1 MDNGLNFKKMR
12 NKLNLKEGE
21 VQRILGL
28 HKKAINENLNIFST
42 NKPVLSEAVKYSQ
55 EDEHPFDRI
64 ETATPQKQGE
74 KRIKSF
80 WTPEETK
87 WEETKDGAKT
97 TLDYDTK
104 VFFKCKKYNDFDF
117 LVDEA
122 NNGKYVWFKS
132 EKLGS
137 VLRGKFCKNKDA
149 DQGSSSSDKEK
160 RQGYAYTKIKPF
172 TNKRSIRFQGGN
184 LYFSCKPYTQES
196 HFKLDNVFW
205 KNEVLQNTL
214 IKNFCKYKKTSYVQM
229 KDQPLTITDMTN
241 KYFFKQINSSKDSVW
256 KWVGKKEINTPDPN
270 SGKNE
275 EGNDGFLAA
284 GTSGTKYSFDFETI
298 MKAIDDTGKCPR
310 TGTSD
315 QAGTSGTS
323 GVQGTS
329 GTQGTSGVGAP
340 VVIQKPTVTKD
351 DFYQWTMD

>member
-55 EDEHPFDRI
+55 KDEHPFDRI
-64 ETATPQKQGE
+64 ETATPQKKGE
-74 KRIKSF
+74 ERIKSF

-97 TLDYDTK
+97 TLDDYNGTK
-104 VFFKCKKYNDFDF
+104 VFFKCKKYKNFDF

-137 VLRGKFCKNKDA
+137 VLRGKFCKNKSA
-149 DQGSSSSDKEK
+149 DEGSSDSGKKTYKQEYDQTLKYDTPQEIRGTNGYKMTFTDFKIPAGTIYTSLPEK
-160 RQGYAYTKIKPF
+160 NGISFKIKSGDKVLF
-172 TNKRSIRFQGGN
+172 GWFGCKSKKFSVNKI
-184 LYFSCKPYTQES
+184 
-196 HFKLDNVFW
+196 
-205 KNEVLQNTL
+205 
-214 IKNFCKYKKTSYVQM
+214 
-229 KDQPLTITDMTN
+229 PLTD
-241 KYFFKQINSSKDSVW
+241 KKQALT
-256 KWVGKKEINTPDPN
+256 KKLVSELCKVADTKKNINTPDTN

-315 QAGTSGTS
+315 QVDTSGTS
-323 GVQGTS
+323 GVQ

>member
-1 MDNGLNFKKMR
+1 MDYELNFKKMR

-55 EDEHPFDRI
+55 KDEHPFDRI

-137 VLRGKFCKNKDA
+137 VLRGKFCKNKSA
-149 DQGSSSSDKEK
+149 DEGSSSSDKEK
-160 RQGYAYTKIKPF
+160 RQGYGYTHLKAKKVANIELPA
-172 TNKRSIRFQGGN
+172 QN
-184 LYFSCKPYTQES
+184 LYFRCKPYKNGF
-196 HFKLDNVFW
+196 HFKNKAGLAKNSPLTKALTKVFCESDKTEYKQMKQQTFVDEKNTKFVLEANTIWKW
-205 KNEVLQNTL
+205 KNTGKEEV
-214 IKNFCKYKKTSYVQM
+214 IP
-229 KDQPLTITDMTN
+229 DP
-241 KYFFKQINSSKDSVW
+241 DS
-256 KWVGKKEINTPDPN
+256 GKKED
-270 SGKNE
+270 GK
-275 EGNDGFLAA
+275 DGLAA
-284 GTSGTKYSFDFETI
+284 YGSSGTRYTFDFETI

-310 TGTSD
+310 SGSSD

-351 DFYQWTMD
+351 DFVQWTMN

>member
-1 MDNGLNFKKMR
+1 VDNGLNFKKMR

-55 EDEHPFDRI
+55 KSEHFFERI
-64 ETATPQKQGE
+64 KTAMKQGE
-74 KRIKSF
+74 KQIKNF
-80 WTPEETK
+80 YLPDKTK
-87 WEETKDGAKT
+87 WKETKDGAKT
-97 TLDYDTK
+97 KIDDYNGTK
-104 VFFKCKKYNDFDF
+104 VFFKCKKYNNFDF

-122 NNGKYVWFKS
+122 NRGKYVWFKS

-137 VLRGKFCKNKDA
+137 VLRGKFCKNKSA
-149 DQGSSSSDKEK
+149 DEGSSDFGNDKK
-160 RQGYAYTKIKPF
+160 QGYAYTYIP
-172 TNKRSIRFQGGN
+172 GGN
-184 LYFSCKPYTQES
+184 FNVSNTTTANTPGQNMYFRCDAYKKDY
-196 HFKLDNVFW
+196 HFKYGKVFH
-205 KNEVLQNTL
+205 KNETLTKKFKSVFCSSNKPSYKQEIKQTFVSENNTKFSL
-214 IKNFCKYKKTSYVQM
+214 GANT
-229 KDQPLTITDMTN
+229 
-241 KYFFKQINSSKDSVW
+241 VW
-256 KWVGKKEINTPDPN
+256 KWKNTGKEEVIPDPN

-275 EGNDGFLAA
+275 EGKDGLVVA
-284 GTSGTKYSFDFETI
+284 GSSGTRYSFDFETI

-310 TGTSD
+310 SGTSD

-329 GTQGTSGVGAP
+329 GTQGTSGVGDP